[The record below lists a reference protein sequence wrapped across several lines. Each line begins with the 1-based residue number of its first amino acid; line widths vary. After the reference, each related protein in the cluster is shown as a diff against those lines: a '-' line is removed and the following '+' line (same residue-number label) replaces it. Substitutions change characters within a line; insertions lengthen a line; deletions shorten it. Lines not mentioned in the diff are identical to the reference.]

1 MAAGLEDGLLPSDL
15 YDEKVEAMY
24 ANKFSKMD
32 DTAFN
37 KLLMD
42 AVNHPEYESYC
53 TGIRTEHHLNEDAWT
68 FGEEEP
74 LCDMVG
80 LHVWSF
86 CRQNLRDR
94 LAMGMGNPPHMSALA
109 AAAAPAVGATTG
121 MVPTAP
127 IAPAKVEPTPIA
139 PAKVEPTPIAPA
151 LVEPTPVAPAK
162 VEPTPPAPAKVEP
175 TPIAPA
181 KVEPTPIAPA
191 KVEPTP
197 IAPAKVEPT
206 PVAPA
211 KVVPTPPAPALVE
224 PTPVA
229 PAKVVPTP
237 PAPALVE
244 PTPVAPAKVVPTPP
258 APAMVAFTAS
268 APAKVEPTPP
278 APAKVAFTAS
288 APAKVAP
295 TPTPIAPTVPSPA
308 ELSQRVTDVANK
320 VKADNGPTSVTHR
333 SEYMAFL
340 RAAKNPGKMTKTLV
354 PLFSGNQSDRLDLF
368 RMWLEKG
375 KDFAQVEIEV
385 TRRNTHSQTAKQKD
399 VCMSKSQL
407 EADPRYSNEDV
418 ADLIRRKTQ
427 LGQYIDDPNFPG
439 REDLRQYI
447 INAETSA
454 EAARSREDVT
464 NVSSTVSVTATEAL
478 TLTEPGSDLA
488 MDNYPVITDFVTAGG
503 GGGSHPEL
511 PVDPPQTKGNGKG
524 KGKGRGKP
532 RPKPKAAAAVGG
544 DQDGEPQQ
552 EDPDKPPT
560 PLAKAIALKTKV
572 FLDFQMDA

>member
-1 MAAGLEDGLLPSDL
+1 M
-15 YDEKVEAMY
+15 
-24 ANKFSKMD
+24 
-32 DTAFN
+32 
-37 KLLMD
+37 
-42 AVNHPEYESYC
+42 
-53 TGIRTEHHLNEDAWT
+53 
-68 FGEEEP
+68 
-74 LCDMVG
+74 
-80 LHVWSF
+80 
-86 CRQNLRDR
+86 
-94 LAMGMGNPPHMSALA
+94 
-109 AAAAPAVGATTG
+109 
-121 MVPTAP
+121 
-127 IAPAKVEPTPIA
+127 
-139 PAKVEPTPIAPA
+139 
-151 LVEPTPVAPAK
+151 
-162 VEPTPPAPAKVEP
+162 
-175 TPIAPA
+175 
-181 KVEPTPIAPA
+181 
-191 KVEPTP
+191 
-197 IAPAKVEPT
+197 
-206 PVAPA
+206 
-211 KVVPTPPAPALVE
+211 
-224 PTPVA
+224 
-229 PAKVVPTP
+229 
-237 PAPALVE
+237 
-244 PTPVAPAKVVPTPP
+244 
-258 APAMVAFTAS
+258 
-268 APAKVEPTPP
+268 
-278 APAKVAFTAS
+278 
-288 APAKVAP
+288 
-295 TPTPIAPTVPSPA
+295 PSPA
-308 ELSQRVTDVANK
+308 ELSQKVTDVANK